1 MLRKKLLNTSKHS
14 LINWLKIGR
23 LIRMSKIKKPYF
35 ESLLNVTAFM
45 LIAFFSK
52 WDPSK
57 GGIGIKLN
65 RNNNQ
70 LRFTAIKRTENKLFG
85 IWKNNPKMEN
95 KRTVIKAIARLET
108 GPARVIKISSL
119 FLDFKLGSET

>member
-1 MLRKKLLNTSKHS
+1 MLRKKLLSTSKHS

-45 LIAFFSK
+45 LIAFLSK

-65 RNNNQ
+65 RNNKQ
-70 LRFTAIKRTENKLFG
+70 LRFTVIKRTENIYFDIQTLLK
-85 IWKNNPKMEN
+85 
-95 KRTVIKAIARLET
+95 
-108 GPARVIKISSL
+108 S
-119 FLDFKLGSET
+119 

>member
-1 MLRKKLLNTSKHS
+1 MEEFTIMK
-14 LINWLKIGR
+14 
-23 LIRMSKIKKPYF
+23 
-35 ESLLNVTAFM
+35 ESTPQ
-45 LIAFFSK
+45 
-52 WDPSK
+52 DPSK

-65 RNNNQ
+65 RNNKQ
-70 LRFTAIKRTENKLFG
+70 LRFTAIKRTENKLLG

-108 GPARVIKISSL
+108 GPARVIKTSSL